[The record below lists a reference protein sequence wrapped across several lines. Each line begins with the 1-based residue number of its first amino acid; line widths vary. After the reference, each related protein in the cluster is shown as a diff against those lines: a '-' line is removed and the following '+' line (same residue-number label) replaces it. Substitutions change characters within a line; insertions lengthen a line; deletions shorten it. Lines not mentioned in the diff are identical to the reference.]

1 MTELSFFP
9 PATFDA
15 LVGSY
20 RRLLQAN
27 PGKAI
32 RLSADSAAVLVKGRL
47 MWASLDAQG
56 CINPSTLIPIDEPA
70 TEGDSAA
77 ISACEIPELI
87 IYCEAPNDALA

>member
-15 LVGSY
+15 LVGTY
-20 RRLLQAN
+20 RRLLQGN

-47 MWASLDAQG
+47 MWAALDAQG
-56 CINPSTLIPIDEPA
+56 CIKPSTLIAIDEPG
-70 TEGDSAA
+70 TQGDTAA
-77 ISACEIPELI
+77 IAACDDPELI
-87 IYCEAPNDALA
+87 TYCEASQ